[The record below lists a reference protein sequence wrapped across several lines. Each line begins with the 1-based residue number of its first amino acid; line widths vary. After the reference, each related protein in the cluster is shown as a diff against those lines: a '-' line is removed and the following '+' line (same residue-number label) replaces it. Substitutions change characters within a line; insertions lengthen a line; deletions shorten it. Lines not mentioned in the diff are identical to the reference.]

1 MVDGKGAGL
10 VDRFVEIGLQRSG
23 ELLVMP
29 RDGGDCEDVIAEF
42 AKAGVDVDA
51 LAAQLQ
57 AEGAKA
63 FSDSWNEL
71 MKVIESKSMVLT
83 QGA

>member
-1 MVDGKGAGL
+1 MPEGTLKALAAHGQ
-10 VDRFVEIGLQRSG
+10 IGG
-23 ELLVMP
+23 VMA
-29 RDGGDCEDVIAEF
+29 RDGGDCEEVLAQFGKQGIN
-42 AKAGVDVDA
+42 VDE
-51 LAAQLQ
+51 LAARLQ
-57 AEGAKA
+57 EEGAKA